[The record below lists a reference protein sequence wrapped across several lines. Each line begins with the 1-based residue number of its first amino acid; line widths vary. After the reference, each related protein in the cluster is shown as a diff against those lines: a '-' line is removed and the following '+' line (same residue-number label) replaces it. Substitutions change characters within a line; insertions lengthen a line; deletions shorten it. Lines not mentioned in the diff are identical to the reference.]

1 MWLRKG
7 LHVLDSVAVQTSRV
21 AAGFAAAVLTA
32 MMALTG
38 LDVIM
43 RYIFD
48 RPVSGTLEITE
59 FMMAIVIAFGLAY
72 CAVQKRHVR
81 IDIVISRFPKR
92 AQALM
97 DAIANLAFLG
107 LFVMIAWR
115 SALRMQSMF
124 KGQLTSA
131 VLFIPKWPF
140 LLLVIIGSAIL
151 CIVVLR
157 DSIDCLTR
165 AIKK

>member
-43 RYIFD
+43 RYIFN

-72 CAVQKRHVR
+72 CALQKRHVR
-81 IDIVISRFPKR
+81 IDIVISRFR
-92 AQALM
+92 
-97 DAIANLAFLG
+97 F
-107 LFVMIAWR
+107 
-115 SALRMQSMF
+115 
-124 KGQLTSA
+124 
-131 VLFIPKWPF
+131 
-140 LLLVIIGSAIL
+140 
-151 CIVVLR
+151 
-157 DSIDCLTR
+157 
-165 AIKK
+165 

>member
-81 IDIVISRFPKR
+81 IDIVISRLPKR
-92 AQALM
+92 ALALM

-115 SALRMQSMF
+115 SAFRMQSMF